1 MYVLKPRSL
10 FTDRCSRMKVIL
22 ILRIF
27 TTFSYGTMAIGR
39 IKYEREGDQEKNTK
53 AAHGKT
59 KGNIIQNP

>member
-1 MYVLKPRSL
+1 
-10 FTDRCSRMKVIL
+10 MKVIL